1 MSTTSFSRFSKPAFI
16 PNALT
21 IVPLLAWAFTPM
33 FAWGEEVKPV
43 VVASNEPFIEEIIV
57 RGDVRQLAI
66 DDTALSVTVIDPNDV
81 RQTKVNHLEE
91 LLGWAPNVNF
101 TSGASRGR
109 YVQIRGVGERG
120 QFAEPLFPSVGLL
133 LDGVELSGIGAVATT
148 FDTKQVEI
156 FRGPQGTLYGATALA
171 GLINVV
177 TNEPTEDF
185 SARVVADAANFNGR
199 GIGAVVSGPL
209 TQQLGGRLAV
219 RSYNDD
225 GFIDNNFLGV
235 DNTNQKDE
243 LTLRAKLNWQPS
255 DRTEVGLT
263 FGFVDIN
270 NGYDAFALDNSRDTL
285 SDEPGED
292 DQTSRYVN
300 VRFNH
305 ELQSDYRLEGYVSYA
320 NSDIDY
326 SFDEDWVFLGFDPDE
341 FSSFDRYQRDRETLS
356 YDLRLVAPS
365 GGELF
370 NRPLD
375 WVVGAFGL
383 NQDVG
388 LQRTY
393 TFLAEDLFSD
403 FASDRL
409 ALYGEAGLQLTP
421 ALRFALGAR
430 VERYELDYL
439 DSNAVAFDP
448 TDTEVTGRAVL
459 EYSTPSD
466 NLIYASI
473 SRGYKT
479 GGANT
484 DGTLPAEL
492 REFDPE
498 TQFNFEVGYK
508 GGFADGRGSVRATVF
523 YQLRDD
529 VQASSSLVLIG
540 DAGNSEFIQF
550 TGNAADGAN
559 FGLEV
564 EATYALTDQVNFFA
578 TLGLLDTEFGDFI
591 NGNGENLD
599 GREQAQSPTYQFFAG
614 VNYDFAPGFFARLE
628 LEGKDSYFVS
638 ESNSVRAPSYELV
651 NATLGYQGRN
661 WNATVWGRNLG
672 DQDVIVRGF
681 FFGND
686 PRDGFTARP
695 FTQLGEPR
703 RYGVTIGLDF

>member
-1 MSTTSFSRFSKPAFI
+1 MNKTNLNPFI
-16 PNALT
+16 SCITCAVL
-21 IVPLLAWAFTPM
+21 IAPLGLLPLSAWAQAATPEPEPEI
-33 FAWGEEVKPV
+33 EE
-43 VVASNEPFIEEIIV
+43 IEEIIV

-81 RQTKVNHLEE
+81 RQTQVNHLEE

-109 YVQIRGVGERG
+109 FLQIRGVGERG
-120 QFAEPLFPSVGLL
+120 QFAEPLIPSVGLL

-148 FDTKQVEI
+148 FDTQQVEI
-156 FRGPQGTLYGATALA
+156 FRGPQGTLYGASALG
-171 GLINVV
+171 GLVNVV
-177 TNEPTEDF
+177 SNEPTREF
-185 SARVVADAANFNGR
+185 TGRVVADAANFDGR
-199 GIGAVVSGPL
+199 GVGAVVSGPL
-209 TQQLGGRLAV
+209 SETLAGRLAV
-219 RSYNDD
+219 RQYNDD
-225 GFIDNNFLGV
+225 GFIDNEFLDV
-235 DNTNQKDE
+235 EDTNQKDE
-243 LTLRAKLNWQPS
+243 LTIRGKLNWQPT
-255 DRTEVGLT
+255 DRTEIGLT
-263 FGFVDIN
+263 LGFVDIN
-270 NGYDAFALDNSRDTL
+270 NGYDAFALDNSRNTL

-305 ELQSDYRLEGYVSYA
+305 ELNNEYRLEGYVSYA

-341 FSSFDRYQRDRETLS
+341 FSSFDRYQRERDTVS
-356 YDLRLVAPS
+356 YDLRLVAPA
-365 GGELF
+365 GGEFL

-383 NQDVG
+383 NQEVD

-393 TFLAEDLFSD
+393 TFLPEDLFST
-403 FASDRL
+403 FSSDRL
-409 ALYGEAGLQLTP
+409 AVYGEAGLQLT
-421 ALRFALGAR
+421 ADLRLALGLR
-430 VERYELDYL
+430 VERYELDYE
-439 DSNAVAFDP
+439 DSNDVEFDP
-448 TDTEVTGRAVL
+448 DDTVVTGRAVL
-459 EYSTPSD
+459 EYSTPAD
-466 NLIYASI
+466 NLIYATI

-484 DGTLPAEL
+484 DGTLPEEL
-492 REFDPE
+492 REFDAE
-498 TQFNFEVGYK
+498 TQINFEVGYK
-508 GGFADGRGSVRATVF
+508 GSYANGRGNLRGTLF

-540 DAGNSEFIQF
+540 AAGNSEFIQF
-550 TGNAADGAN
+550 TGNAADGEN
-559 FGLEV
+559 FGLEL
-564 EATYALTDQVNFFA
+564 ETTFALTEQINLFA
-578 TLGLLDTEFGDFI
+578 TLGLLETEFGDFI

-599 GREQAQSPTYQFFAG
+599 GRDQAQSPNYQFFAG
-614 VNYDFAPGFFARLE
+614 VNYDFAPGWFARLE

-651 NATLGYQGRN
+651 NATLGYQARN
-661 WNATVWGRNLG
+661 WSARLWGRNLG

-703 RYGVTIGLDF
+703 RYGVTVALDF

>member
-1 MSTTSFSRFSKPAFI
+1 MNKTDLNPLTTCIAFVVLIAPLGLLPA
-16 PNALT
+16 P
-21 IVPLLAWAFTPM
+21 AWAEATTP
-33 FAWGEEVKPV
+33 
-43 VVASNEPFIEEIIV
+43 EPEPEQEIEEIIV

-81 RQTKVNHLEE
+81 RQTQVNHLEE

-109 YVQIRGVGERG
+109 FLQIRGVGERG
-120 QFAEPLFPSVGLL
+120 QFAEPLIPSVGLL

-148 FDTKQVEI
+148 FDTQQVEI
-156 FRGPQGTLYGATALA
+156 FRGPQGTLYGASALG
-171 GLINVV
+171 GLVNVV
-177 TNEPTEDF
+177 SNEPTREF
-185 SARVVADAANFNGR
+185 TGRVVADAANFDGR
-199 GIGAVVSGPL
+199 GVGAVVSGPL
-209 TQQLGGRLAV
+209 SETLAGRLAV
-219 RSYNDD
+219 RQYNDD
-225 GFIDNNFLGV
+225 GFIDNEFLDV
-235 DNTNQKDE
+235 EDTNQKDE
-243 LTLRAKLNWQPS
+243 LTIRGKLNWQPT
-255 DRTEVGLT
+255 DRTEIGLT
-263 FGFVDIN
+263 LGFVDIN
-270 NGYDAFALDNSRDTL
+270 NGYDAFALDNSRNTL

-305 ELQSDYRLEGYVSYA
+305 ELNNEYRLEGYVSYA

-341 FSSFDRYQRDRETLS
+341 FSSFDRYQRERDTVS
-356 YDLRLVAPS
+356 YDLRLVAPA
-365 GGELF
+365 GGEFL

-383 NQDVG
+383 NQEVD

-393 TFLAEDLFSD
+393 TFLPEDLFST
-403 FASDRL
+403 FSSDRL
-409 ALYGEAGLQLTP
+409 AVYGEAGLQLT
-421 ALRFALGAR
+421 ADLRLALGLR
-430 VERYELDYL
+430 VERYELDYE
-439 DSNAVAFDP
+439 DSNAVEFDP
-448 TDTEVTGRAVL
+448 DDTVVTGRAVL
-459 EYSTPSD
+459 EYGTPAD
-466 NLIYASI
+466 NLIYATI

-484 DGTLPAEL
+484 DGTLPEEL
-492 REFDPE
+492 REFDAE
-498 TQFNFEVGYK
+498 TQINFEVGYK
-508 GGFADGRGSVRATVF
+508 GSYANGRGNLRGTLF

-540 DAGNSEFIQF
+540 AAGNSEFIQF
-550 TGNAADGAN
+550 TGNAADGEN
-559 FGLEV
+559 FGLEL
-564 EATYALTDQVNFFA
+564 ETTFALTEQINLFA
-578 TLGLLDTEFGDFI
+578 TLGLLETEFGDFI

-599 GREQAQSPTYQFFAG
+599 GRDQAQSPNYQFFAG
-614 VNYDFAPGFFARLE
+614 VNYDFAPGWFARLE

-651 NATLGYQGRN
+651 NATLGYQARN
-661 WNATVWGRNLG
+661 WSARLWGRNLG

-703 RYGVTIGLDF
+703 RYGVTVALDF